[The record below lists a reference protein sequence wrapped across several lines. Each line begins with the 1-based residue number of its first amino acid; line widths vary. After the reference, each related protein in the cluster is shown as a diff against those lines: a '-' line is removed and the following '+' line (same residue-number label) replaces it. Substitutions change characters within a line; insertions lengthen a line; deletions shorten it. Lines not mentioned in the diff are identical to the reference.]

1 MGNSLFEQLKKSGLV
16 DDKKAKKAKHS
27 QYKSTKQKG
36 KKNAAA
42 QLDETRLRAQKIHT
56 EKVEHDR
63 QLNQMKKE
71 EAEHKAITA
80 QIKQLIETNR
90 VKDTDGD
97 VVYNFTDAKVVK
109 RIYIS
114 EQVHKSLMSGRLAIA
129 KLGEGYEL
137 VPMPVADKI
146 KQRDEQCIIMC
157 EHSAKAELVE
167 DDPYAD
173 YRIPD
178 DLMW

>member
-1 MGNSLFEQLKKSGLV
+1 MANSLFDQLKKSGLV
-16 DDKKAKKAKHS
+16 DDKKAKKARHA
-27 QYKSTKQKG
+27 QYKNKKQKT
-36 KKNAAA
+36 KKGAAV
-42 QLDETRLRAQKIHT
+42 QVDEATLLAQKSQAK
-56 EKVEHDR
+56 KVGRDR
-63 QLNQMKKE
+63 QLNQEKKDR
-71 EAEHKAITA
+71 AEHKAIAA

-90 VKDTDGD
+90 VKDSDGD

-114 EQVHKSLMSGRLAIA
+114 EQAHKHLISGRLAIA
-129 KLGEGYEL
+129 KLGEIYEL

-146 KQRDEQCIIMC
+146 KQRDEHCIILC
-157 EHSAKAELVE
+157 EQSNETDLAE

-173 YRIPD
+173 YSIPD